1 MQNTNTQANRK
12 RSGTNGR
19 QGGGKEDEKR
29 KGFRKK
35 MKMMKMMKMM
45 TMMTMMKM
53 MTMTMTMMMM
63 MMMMKMILL
72 SSPSSFLPVC
82 TPKAER
88 VSTRW
93 NDGFVQK
100 LTTHRAVPLFCFHA
114 LVTHLGPQTAE
125 LDSNSNSNSNSNE
138 TRRDETR

>member
-53 MTMTMTMMMM
+53 MTMTMMMMTM
-63 MMMMKMILL
+63 TIDDRWPM
-72 SSPSSFLPVC
+72 
-82 TPKAER
+82 AEDD
-88 VSTRW
+88 
-93 NDGFVQK
+93 DGDGD
-100 LTTHRAVPLFCFHA
+100 R
-114 LVTHLGPQTAE
+114 
-125 LDSNSNSNSNSNE
+125 
-138 TRRDETR
+138 

>member
-63 MMMMKMILL
+63 MMKMILL
-72 SSPSSFLPVC
+72 SFPPSFLPVC

-125 LDSNSNSNSNSNE
+125 LDSSSNSNSNSNE

>member
-53 MTMTMTMMMM
+53 MTMTMTMT

-125 LDSNSNSNSNSNE
+125 LDSNSNSNSNE